1 MKQVIKNKIADLFIE
16 KTGQVLTS
24 FPSLYSK
31 DDVHTLLV
39 QINNAIDTI
48 LENEFANGVVDD
60 SVANNGEKFTIEQIK
75 GVLNNVDYSDF
86 TDFEASSAEF
96 SLNYN
101 EIELDRVDVNV
112 NQRELISYV
121 CDELRALVEE
131 EDDNNIQSSTFS

>member
-131 EDDNNIQSSTFS
+131 DDNNIQSSTFS